1 MLKCLNVKMIIMK
14 VVLLQDID
22 RIGKKYEIKEVK
34 DGYARNFLIPKGLVK
49 IATLQAVEWADM
61 QKEILEK
68 KAEEE
73 LAKIQKVASEMDGLE
88 VTIPVKIGEKDQLFE
103 KITEQKVAEKFKE
116 MGFDVKKT
124 QILMEN
130 PIEEIGE
137 FPIKIKFDHNLEAEI
152 TVIVVEEK

>member
-1 MLKCLNVKMIIMK
+1 MIIMK